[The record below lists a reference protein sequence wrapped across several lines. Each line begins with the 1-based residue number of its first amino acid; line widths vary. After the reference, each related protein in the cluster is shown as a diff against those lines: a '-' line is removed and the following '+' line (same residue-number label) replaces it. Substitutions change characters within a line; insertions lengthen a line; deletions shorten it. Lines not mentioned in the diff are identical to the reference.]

1 MDRLNVSQLVW
12 FLNESFTK
20 KISGKSKDDIVK
32 DTLNISV
39 EEFRSKMKDFF
50 VRKGYDKGFELLW
63 RGEISRGPAV
73 LFKEIDDID
82 DIDDRDSFMFN
93 FCYYMKYFRNTP
105 PSRVEVEFSRD
116 FEDKNS
122 FCMDLEVVINNRIR
136 FFSHKVNLNSFD
148 DLDEHYLEKRGLRKD
163 GKNLYSVKETEL
175 SLPLLIK
182 MQQFFAKLVEKAS
195 KVKIK
200 SLNDALRNA
209 LTDKQQ
215 IDVIK
220 DFFF

>member
-1 MDRLNVSQLVW
+1 MDRLNTSQLVW

-39 EEFRSKMKDFF
+39 EEFRSQMKDFF
-50 VRKGYDKGFELLW
+50 DRKGYDKGLRYATGGIEVFFYPNIHDGIF
-63 RGEISRGPAV
+63 R
-73 LFKEIDDID
+73 
-82 DIDDRDSFMFN
+82 
-93 FCYYMKYFRNTP
+93 FCYCINYERENL
-105 PSRVEVEFSRD
+105 SIVEVEFSRD

-122 FCMDLEVVINNRIR
+122 FCMDLEVGINNRIR
-136 FFSHKVNLNSFD
+136 FLGHKVDLNSFD
-148 DLDEHYLEKRGLRKD
+148 DLKEIGLRKD

-182 MQQFFAKLVEKAS
+182 MQQFFEKLVEKAS

-200 SLNDALRNA
+200 SLNDALRNS
-209 LTDKQQ
+209 LTDKEK
-215 IDVIK
+215 IDVVK

>member
-39 EEFRSKMKDFF
+39 EEFRSQMKDFF
-50 VRKGYDKGFELLW
+50 DRKGYGKGLRYATGGIEVFFYPNIHDGIF
-63 RGEISRGPAV
+63 R
-73 LFKEIDDID
+73 
-82 DIDDRDSFMFN
+82 
-93 FCYYMKYFRNTP
+93 FCYYINWENL
-105 PSRVEVEFSRD
+105 SIVEVEFSRD

-122 FCMDLEVVINNRIR
+122 FCMDLEVGINNRIR
-136 FFSHKVNLNSFD
+136 FLGHKVDLNSFD
-148 DLDEHYLEKRGLRKD
+148 DLKEQGLRKD
-163 GKNLYSVKETEL
+163 GKNLYSVKDTEL

-182 MQQFFAKLVEKAS
+182 MQQFFEKLVEKAS

-209 LTDKQQ
+209 LTDKEK
-215 IDVIK
+215 IDVVK

>member
-39 EEFRSKMKDFF
+39 EEFQSRMKEFF
-50 VRKGYDKGFELLW
+50 DRKGYGKGLRYATGGIEVFFYPNIHDGNL
-63 RGEISRGPAV
+63 R
-73 LFKEIDDID
+73 
-82 DIDDRDSFMFN
+82 
-93 FCYYMKYFRNTP
+93 FCYYINWENL
-105 PSRVEVEFSRD
+105 SIVEVEFSRD

-122 FCMDLEVVINNRIR
+122 FCMDLEVGINNRIR
-136 FFSHKVNLNSFD
+136 FLGHKVDLNSFD
-148 DLDEHYLEKRGLRKD
+148 DLKEIGLRKD

-182 MQQFFAKLVEKAS
+182 MQQFFEKLVEKAS

-209 LTDKQQ
+209 LTDKEK
-215 IDVIK
+215 IDVVK

>member
-39 EEFRSKMKDFF
+39 EEFQSRMKEFF
-50 VRKGYDKGFELLW
+50 DRKGYGKGLRYATGGIEVFFYPNIQDGIF
-63 RGEISRGPAV
+63 R
-73 LFKEIDDID
+73 
-82 DIDDRDSFMFN
+82 
-93 FCYYMKYFRNTP
+93 FCYYINFERENLSKL
-105 PSRVEVEFSRD
+105 SCVEVEFSQD

-122 FCMDLEVVINNRIR
+122 FCMDLEVGVNNRIR
-136 FFSHKVNLNSFD
+136 FCGHKVDLNSFD
-148 DLDEHYLEKRGLRKD
+148 NLEGSDLIKD
-163 GKNLYSVKETEL
+163 GENLYSVKETEL

-182 MQQFFAKLVEKAS
+182 MQQFLEKLVEKAS
-195 KVKIK
+195 KVHPYSLDVAFRN
-200 SLNDALRNA
+200 SLND
-209 LTDKQQ
+209 KEK
-215 IDVIK
+215 IDVVK

>member
-39 EEFRSKMKDFF
+39 EEFQSRMKEFF
-50 VRKGYDKGFELLW
+50 DRKGYGKGLRYATGGIEVFFYSNIHDGIF
-63 RGEISRGPAV
+63 R
-73 LFKEIDDID
+73 
-82 DIDDRDSFMFN
+82 
-93 FCYYMKYFRNTP
+93 FCYYINYERGNL
-105 PSRVEVEFSRD
+105 SIVEVEFSQD

-122 FCMDLEVVINNRIR
+122 FCMNLEVGINNRIR
-136 FFSHKVNLNSFD
+136 FLGHKVDLNSFD
-148 DLDEHYLEKRGLRKD
+148 DLKEIGLRKD

-182 MQQFFAKLVEKAS
+182 MQQFFEKLVEKAS

-200 SLNDALRNA
+200 SLNDTLKNS
-209 LTDKQQ
+209 LNDKEK
-215 IDVIK
+215 IDVVK

>member
-1 MDRLNVSQLVW
+1 MDKLNVSQLVW
-12 FLNESFTK
+12 FLNESSTK
-20 KISGKSKDDIVK
+20 KTQGKSKDDIVK

-105 PSRVEVEFSRD
+105 PSRVEVVFSRD
-116 FEDKNS
+116 FEDKNA
-122 FCMDLEVVINNRIR
+122 FCMNLEVVINNRIR
-136 FFSHKVNLNSFD
+136 FFGHKVDLNSFG
-148 DLDEHYLEKRGLRKD
+148 DLEEQGLRKD
-163 GKNLYSVKETEL
+163 GKNLYSIKET
-175 SLPLLIK
+175 
-182 MQQFFAKLVEKAS
+182 
-195 KVKIK
+195 
-200 SLNDALRNA
+200 
-209 LTDKQQ
+209 
-215 IDVIK
+215 
-220 DFFF
+220 

>member
-39 EEFRSKMKDFF
+39 EEFRSQMKDFF
-50 VRKGYDKGFELLW
+50 DRKGYGKGLRYATGGIEVFFYPNIHDGIF
-63 RGEISRGPAV
+63 R
-73 LFKEIDDID
+73 
-82 DIDDRDSFMFN
+82 
-93 FCYYMKYFRNTP
+93 FCYYINYERENQ
-105 PSRVEVEFSRD
+105 SIVEVEFSRD

-122 FCMDLEVVINNRIR
+122 FCMELKVVINNRIR
-136 FFSHKVNLNSFD
+136 FFGHKVDLNSFD
-148 DLDEHYLEKRGLRKD
+148 DLKEIGLRKD

-182 MQQFFAKLVEKAS
+182 MQQFLEKLVEKAS

-200 SLNDALRNA
+200 SLNDTLRNS
-209 LTDKQQ
+209 LTDKEK
-215 IDVIK
+215 IDVVK

>member
-39 EEFRSKMKDFF
+39 EEFQSRMKEFF
-50 VRKGYDKGFELLW
+50 DRKGYGKGLRYATGGIEVFFYPNIHDGIF
-63 RGEISRGPAV
+63 R
-73 LFKEIDDID
+73 
-82 DIDDRDSFMFN
+82 
-93 FCYYMKYFRNTP
+93 FCYYINYERGNL
-105 PSRVEVEFSRD
+105 SIVEVEFSQD

-122 FCMDLEVVINNRIR
+122 FCMNLEVGINNRIR
-136 FFSHKVNLNSFD
+136 FLGHKVDLNSFD
-148 DLDEHYLEKRGLRKD
+148 DLKEIGLRKD

-182 MQQFFAKLVEKAS
+182 MQQFFEKLVEKAS

-200 SLNDALRNA
+200 SLNDTLKNS
-209 LTDKQQ
+209 LNDKEK
-215 IDVIK
+215 IDVVK